1 MKKRKVLLIAVIAL
15 VLIAIAAVLGTVL
28 FVHDYSTNY
37 VLKINDEKISSEEF
51 QKYLKWQMDYMQE
64 SSEEEID
71 WAAIEEE
78 SGVPYFDLAKDLTVD
93 LITETTVQL
102 QEAEKRGIEL
112 TEEEKEYVASYVK
125 YYLGQSDALSQY
137 DLTTEEWIEIYQDY
151 QIINKLSLEIC
162 NEKLTPYDAR
172 HILITTAEAKNEDEK
187 MAIKN
192 KAQGILDKVLAG
204 EDFAKLA
211 KENSEDPGSV
221 ENGGLYQGVAKGAFV
236 EEFEK
241 AALSLNDGE
250 IYPELVESMH
260 GYHIIKLEK
269 KISDTPITTL
279 GNNEYYQF
287 MMIVQEWVE
296 NAEVNKGQQFMLIGY

>member
-1 MKKRKVLLIAVIAL
+1 M
-15 VLIAIAAVLGTVL
+15 

>member
-250 IYPELVESMH
+250 IYPELVESVH

>member
-71 WAAIEEE
+71 WAEIEEE
-78 SGVPYFDLAKDLTVD
+78 SGVPYFDLAKELTVD

-112 TEEEKEYVASYVK
+112 TEEEKEYVASYVR

-172 HILITTAEAKNEDEK
+172 HILITTAEAKTEDEK
-187 MAIKN
+187 LAIKN

-221 ENGGLYQGVAKGAFV
+221 ENGGLYQGVAKGSFV

-241 AALSLNDGE
+241 AALSLKDGE
-250 IYPELVESMH
+250 IYPELVESVH

-296 NAEVNKGQQFMLIGY
+296 NAEVDKGQQFMMIGY